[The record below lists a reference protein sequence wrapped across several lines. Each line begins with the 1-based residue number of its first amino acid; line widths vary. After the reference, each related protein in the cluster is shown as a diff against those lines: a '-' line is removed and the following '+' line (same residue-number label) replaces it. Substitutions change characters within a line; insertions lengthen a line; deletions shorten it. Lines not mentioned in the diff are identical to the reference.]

1 MAIAEQAQRLFSSV
15 LGLGARRLSA
25 LALVG
30 VTVFAVVALGAMYLS
45 RADQEVLY
53 AGLDRGDVA
62 EIGAA
67 LNEAGVSFDV
77 NSAGDTVLVKFG
89 QAGKARMLLAEKG
102 LPNSSSAGYELFSE
116 LGSLGLTSFMQE
128 VTLVRALEGEIARSI
143 QLMKGVKAARVHLV
157 LPDKGSFRRD
167 RRPPSASVV
176 LRTDA
181 ADDLESARAIRH
193 LVAAAVPGMEL
204 AQVTVLSTDGSV
216 LAGGEGEIAAPS
228 NLRGL
233 EQTVSREV
241 RDNIRQTL
249 TPFLGLENFQV
260 SVTARLNTD
269 RKQTSETIFDPES
282 RIERST
288 RVIRE
293 NELSQ
298 NLSSEA
304 PTTVEQNLPEAEV
317 GPGAGEQSSAENER
331 REELTNYELSSKTV
345 TTVSDGYGID
355 NLSIAVLI
363 DRSQLAASLGE
374 GATEAEIDAQI
385 EGIRRLVGS
394 AAGFNDARGDSMEIS
409 AVEFQA
415 DGRDLEPVPPPSLME
430 VMARQ
435 SGTFINAGT
444 ILIVALLIIWF
455 GLRPATKAILLRSE
469 QARALPPSQ
478 PEAGALAAGQEPTDQ
493 PLLGE
498 GDGADLIGDLTKK
511 LQRSPQ
517 KRLEQIVDFDEQRAV
532 AILRQWMQQDERA

>member
-53 AGLDRGDVA
+53 AGLDRGDVS

-167 RRPPSASVV
+167 RQPPSASVV

-193 LVAAAVPGMEL
+193 LVAAAVPGMAL
-204 AQVTVLSTDGSV
+204 AQVTVLNTDGSV

-228 NLRGL
+228 SLRGL

-317 GPGAGEQSSAENER
+317 GAGAGEQSSAENER

-478 PEAGALAAGQEPTDQ
+478 PVAGALAAGQQPTDQ
-493 PLLGE
+493 PLAGE